1 MINEAEKYKEED
13 DKQRRKINAKNASE
27 NYVFQMKSTINE
39 VNLKEKLSESE
50 KRYDF
55 QKMRGSFKM
64 VR

>member
-1 MINEAEKYKEED
+1 MINEAEKYKEQD

-55 QKMRGSFKM
+55 
-64 VR
+64 